1 MKKILSGVLMIL
13 MSTSCIFFIWDTE
26 PSGKTAYWYIKNS
39 TDIPLSVSWVK
50 DTSEY
55 LSVGDSLCIQGG
67 GMYQPLHPPRFKNS
81 MRFYDIYVYDEEGNE
96 LCRWVEGEIQ
106 EGQRDIYKEKY
117 WTHYRDSSDYIWV
130 FDIIDEDFAY

>member
-1 MKKILSGVLMIL
+1 MKKLISGVLMIL

-55 LSVGDSLCIQGG
+55 LSVGDSLCI
-67 GMYQPLHPPRFKNS
+67 P
-81 MRFYDIYVYDEEGNE
+81 
-96 LCRWVEGEIQ
+96 
-106 EGQRDIYKEKY
+106 KEVGCIS
-117 WTHYRDSSDYIWV
+117 RYIHLSLN
-130 FDIIDEDFAY
+130 IP

>member
-1 MKKILSGVLMIL
+1 MKKLISGVLMIL

-67 GMYQPLHPPRFKNS
+67 GMYQPLHPPRFKHS
-81 MRFYDIYVYDEEGNE
+81 MRFYNIYVYDEDGNE

-106 EGQRDIYKEKY
+106 EGQRNIYEEEY
-117 WTHYRDSSDYIWV
+117 WTHYRDSLDYIWV
-130 FDIIDEDFAY
+130 FDIKEEDFAY